1 MDSGEPSAL
10 RRDWAIF
17 AAITFLFGFGW
28 AVYDGV
34 FQNFFRSLIS
44 GDPFQLGILESIR
57 ETPGLIAA
65 LMAGL
70 LVGLAEARVAGLGL
84 VICGVGIGLTAATSR
99 FWPLVMVTT
108 LWSVGFHL
116 WSTVSPA
123 ITLNLARGVEGGR
136 HFGRMRSVA
145 AVATISA
152 LALSWGSKQIWPTT
166 PYGAYFIVGGVAI
179 GLGGLLAYRLSPL
192 ASGLKRQP
200 LIFRREYGLFYLLQF
215 LEGCRRQIFSI
226 FALFTLI
233 LVFNTPVEVVL
244 LLRLINSVL
253 SALLAPSMGRMI
265 DRLGEKVP
273 LTIYSISIIA
283 IFAGYATIK
292 VPLVLYAL
300 YVVDNVMFTFS
311 IGFNTYL
318 HRIVRPGEM
327 TPCLAMGVTMNHV
340 AAVSLPLIGA
350 YVWHRTGNYQIP
362 FAIGM
367 GLAIVALV
375 ATQWIPDSD
384 SRGKPL
390 AGEEPKDGDG
400 A

>member
-1 MDSGEPSAL
+1 MHEADPNSL
-10 RRDWAIF
+10 RRDWALF

-34 FQNFFRSLIS
+34 FQNFFRSAIS
-44 GDPFQLGILESIR
+44 GDPLQLGILESIR

-84 VICGVGIGLTAATSR
+84 VICGLGIGLTAATSR

-123 ITLNLARGVEGGR
+123 ITLNLARGIEGGR
-136 HFGRMRSVA
+136 HLGRMRSVA

-152 LALSWGSKQIWPTT
+152 LAISWAAKQIWPGT
-166 PYGAYFIVGGVAI
+166 PYGAYFV
-179 GLGGLLAYRLSPL
+179 LGGLAIGFGGILAFRLSPL

-244 LLRLINSVL
+244 LLRLINSIL

-265 DRLGEKVP
+265 DRMGEKMP
-273 LTIYSISIIA
+273 LTLYSISIIA

-292 VPLVLYAL
+292 QPIILYAL

-318 HRIVRPGEM
+318 HRIVRPGEL

-340 AAVSLPLIGA
+340 AAVSLPLVGA
-350 YVWHRTGNYQIP
+350 YVWHRTGSYQIP

-367 GLAIVALV
+367 GLAVIALA
-375 ATQWIPDSD
+375 ATQWIPGSPPP
-384 SRGKPL
+384 GPNVPTEEQKPS
-390 AGEEPKDGDG
+390 PG